1 MGVTVDE
8 SGRHVRATSVDLGLT
23 VGCEARADLDAAVA
37 RLAAAGFADPGE
49 TAGTPDGPVHVLR
62 DLDGNELG
70 LLQQDVPNALVAR
83 YADPTNDAAI
93 RRGS

>member
-1 MGVTVDE
+1 MV
-8 SGRHVRATSVDLGLT
+8 
-23 VGCEARADLDAAVA
+23 DLDAAVA
-37 RLAAAGFADPGE
+37 RLAATGFADRGE